1 MGSHQSRQWWRCAE
15 ACAASPPSSKI
26 RPLNAADRTLR
37 LDGGEELVTACIAVF
52 EPSTG
57 RFTYAS
63 AGHHPPLLRDPAGSI
78 SSLYQPDLP
87 LGLRLNQ
94 SIPSSSVVLLPGSVI
109 IMYTD
114 GLIEIDRDL
123 IAGERRLRTVFQD
136 ARPSTADLA
145 SDILDAIMPKV
156 TFDDVAVLTLRYDAV

>member
-1 MGSHQSRQWWRCAE
+1 M
-15 ACAASPPSSKI
+15 
-26 RPLNAADRTLR
+26 
-37 LDGGEELVTACIAVF
+37 TACIAVF

>member
-1 MGSHQSRQWWRCAE
+1 M
-15 ACAASPPSSKI
+15 
-26 RPLNAADRTLR
+26 LDAADRTLR
-37 LDGGEELVTACIAVF
+37 RDGGEELVTACVAVF

-57 RFTYAS
+57 RLMYAS

-94 SIPSSSVVLLPGSVI
+94 SIPSSSVVLLPGSAI

-114 GLIEIDRDL
+114 GLIEIDRDF
-123 IAGERRLRTVFQD
+123 IAGERRLRTVFED
-136 ARPSTADLA
+136 ARPNSTDLA
-145 SDILDAIMPKV
+145 SDILDAIMPNI
-156 TFDDVAVLTLRYDAV
+156 TFDDVAVLTLRYDGV